1 MLTVD
6 LKEPRLL
13 LLVLAELQLVHIVL
27 QAEFL
32 EGDGDLV
39 AVGGCSIGA
48 LARASGSFWTFTS
61 CSLFSSQSQ
70 NQSLEEH
77 EATMMK
83 SGHRRTTS
91 CVQVDVGV
99 GCHVC

>member
-1 MLTVD
+1 MPGTERGVGSSRLRGQRYRVRLVGLGIAARSQQLILTVD

-39 AVGGCSIGA
+39 AVGGCSTER
-48 LARASGSFWTFTS
+48 LARSFGWVMCRLDVF
-61 CSLFSSQSQ
+61 FSP
-70 NQSLEEH
+70 
-77 EATMMK
+77 
-83 SGHRRTTS
+83 
-91 CVQVDVGV
+91 VW
-99 GCHVC
+99 